1 MTTGPELT
9 TLLTGA
15 AMIGYATAC
24 VLLPI
29 SAMVASHYAQRCFQE
44 LRKLN
49 AHYDRAMRAR
59 DERAKRKSD
68 GRG

>member
-1 MTTGPELT
+1 MTPASDMTALI
-9 TLLTGA
+9 TGA

-24 VLLPI
+24 ILLPI

-59 DERAKRKSD
+59 DERAKR
-68 GRG
+68 RAQP